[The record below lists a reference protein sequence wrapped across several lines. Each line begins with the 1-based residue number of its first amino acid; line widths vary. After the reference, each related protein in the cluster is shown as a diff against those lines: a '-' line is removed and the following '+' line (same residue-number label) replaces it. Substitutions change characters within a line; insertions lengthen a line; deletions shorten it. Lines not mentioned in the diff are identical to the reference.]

1 MNFKQLS
8 VIALSLTLC
17 VQGQAFAKKKKT
29 AKPEGFKFTSVAN
42 VPTTEVRNQEST
54 GTCWAFAT
62 TSFLETELIRLGAGN
77 IDLSEMFTVRHA
89 YSQKA
94 LRYFRLHGKGNY
106 SEGGQAHDVLNV
118 VKEFGFVPETAYSGN
133 EYQGEFH
140 IHKEMVK
147 STKAMLDQ
155 IVKNPNRTITPVWK
169 KSVNGVIDTY
179 MGAAPEKFE
188 SNGQA
193 ISPVDYM
200 NQTGFNPNDYIELTS
215 YSHHP
220 YYKEF
225 NLEIPD
231 NWSHDLYYNLPIDE
245 LMEVMDNALTNGYSV
260 CWDGDVS
267 EKGFSHRNGVAI
279 LPVANT
285 KDMSN
290 SDMEKW
296 TAMSAKEKKAS
307 LYTFDKPGSEKEVD
321 QALRQTTFENYQTTD
336 DHLMHLTGIVKDQ
349 NGTRYYKTKNS
360 WAKTSNKMGGYL
372 NMSESY
378 VRLKTVAIMVHKD
391 AIPAEL
397 KAKLGL

>member
-1 MNFKQLS
+1 MNFKQFS
-8 VIALSLTLC
+8 IIALSLTLC

-29 AKPEGFKFTSVAN
+29 VKPEGFKFTKIVDI
-42 VPTTEVRNQEST
+42 PTTEVRNQEST
-54 GTCWAFAT
+54 GTCWAFAG
-62 TSFLETELIRLGAGN
+62 TSFLEAELIRLGAGQ

-94 LRYFRLHGKGNY
+94 LQYFRLHGKGNF

-118 VKEFGFVPETAYSGN
+118 VKEFGFIPETAYSGN
-133 EYQGEFH
+133 EYQSDFH
-140 IHKEMVK
+140 IHKEMEK

-155 IVKNPNRTITPVWK
+155 IVKNPNKTITPVWQS
-169 KSVNGVIDTY
+169 SVNGVFDTY
-179 MGAAPEKFE
+179 MGAAPQKFD

-193 ISPVDYM
+193 ISPIEYM
-200 NQTGFNPNDYIELTS
+200 KQAGFNPNDYIELTS

-220 YYKEF
+220 YYKEM

-245 LMEVMDNALTNGYSV
+245 LMSVIDNALTNGFSV

-285 KDMSN
+285 KDMSQ
-290 SDMEKW
+290 SDFEKW
-296 TAMSAKEKKAS
+296 DALSSKQKQAS
-307 LYTFDKPGSEKEVD
+307 LYTFDKPSSEKEVD
-321 QALRQTTFENYQTTD
+321 QALRQSTFDNYQTTD

-372 NMSESY
+372 NMSEAY
-378 VRLKTVAIMVHKD
+378 VRLKTVAIMIHKD
-391 AIPAEL
+391 AIPAEI
-397 KAKLGL
+397 KVKLGL

>member
-8 VIALSLTLC
+8 VIVLTLALC
-17 VQGQAFAKKKKT
+17 CQGQVFAKKKKT
-29 AKPEGFKFTSVAN
+29 VKPEGFKFTIVSD

-62 TSFLETELIRLGAGN
+62 TSFIETELIRLGAGN

-94 LRYFRLHGKGNY
+94 LQYFRLHGRGNY

-133 EYQGEFH
+133 EYQSEFH

-147 STKAMLDQ
+147 STKAMLDE
-155 IVKNPNRTITPVWK
+155 IVKNPNRKITPVWNQ
-169 KSVNGVIDTY
+169 SVNGVLDTY
-179 MGAAPEKFE
+179 MGVAPTKFE
-188 SNGQA
+188 LDGKT
-193 ISPVDYM
+193 ISPVEYM
-200 NQTGFNPNDYIELTS
+200 NNTGFNPNDYIELTS

-220 YYKEF
+220 YYKEMD
-225 NLEIPD
+225 LEIPD

-245 LMEVMDNALTNGYSV
+245 LMSVIDNALTTGYSV
-260 CWDGDVS
+260 CWDGDIS
-267 EKGFSHRNGVAI
+267 ENGFSHRNGVAI

-290 SDMEKW
+290 SDIAKW
-296 TAMSAKEKKAS
+296 DAMSAKEKKAS
-307 LYTFDKPGSEKEVD
+307 LYKFDKPGTEKKVD
-321 QALRQTTFENYQTTD
+321 QALRQSTFDNYKTTD

-360 WAKTSNKMGGYL
+360 WSKTSNKMGGYL
-372 NMSESY
+372 NMSEAY

>member
-29 AKPEGFKFTSVAN
+29 AEPEGFKFTKV
-42 VPTTEVRNQEST
+42 VDIPTTEVRSQEST
-54 GTCWAFAT
+54 GTCWAFAG
-62 TSFLETELIRLGAGN
+62 TSFLEAELIRLGAGN

-94 LRYFRLHGKGNY
+94 LQYFRLHGKGNF

-118 VKEFGFVPETAYSGN
+118 VKSFGFIPETAYSGN
-133 EYQGEFH
+133 EYQSDFH

-155 IVKNPNRTITPVWK
+155 IVKNPNKTITPVWQS
-169 KSVNGVIDTY
+169 SVNSVFDTY
-179 MGAAPEKFE
+179 MGAAPEKFDAD
-188 SNGQA
+188 GQA
-193 ISPVDYM
+193 ISPIDYM
-200 NQTGFNPNDYIELTS
+200 KKAGFNPNDYIELSS

-220 YYKEF
+220 YYKEM

-245 LMEVMDNALTNGYSV
+245 LMSVIDNALTSGYSV

-279 LPVANT
+279 LPAVNT
-285 KDMSN
+285 KDMSQ
-290 SDMEKW
+290 SDFEKW
-296 TAMSAKEKKAS
+296 DALSSKQKEAS
-307 LYTFDKPGSEKEVD
+307 LYKFDKPRSEKEVD
-321 QALRQTTFENYQTTD
+321 QALRQSTFDNYKTTD

-360 WAKTSNKMGGYL
+360 WSKTSNKMGGYL
-372 NMSESY
+372 NMSEAY
-378 VRLKTVAIMVHKD
+378 VRLKTVAIMIHKD
-391 AIPAEL
+391 AIPTEL

>member
-17 VQGQAFAKKKKT
+17 VQGQAFAKKKKAT
-29 AKPEGFKFTSVAN
+29 KPEGFKFTKVVD

-54 GTCWAFAT
+54 GTCWAFAG
-62 TSFLETELIRLGAGN
+62 TSFIEAELIRLGAGN

-94 LRYFRLHGKGNY
+94 LRYFRLHGKGNF

-118 VKEFGFVPETAYSGN
+118 VKEFGFIPESAYSGN
-133 EYQGEFH
+133 EYQSDFH
-140 IHKEMVK
+140 IHREMVK

-155 IVKNPNRTITPVWK
+155 IVKNPNKKITPVWQS
-169 KSVNGVIDTY
+169 SVNGVFNTY

-193 ISPVDYM
+193 ISPVEYM
-200 NQTGFNPNDYIELTS
+200 NKTGFNPEDYIELTS

-245 LMEVMDNALTNGYSV
+245 LMEVMDNALMNGYSV

-279 LPVANT
+279 LPTADT
-285 KDMSN
+285 KDMSQ
-290 SDMEKW
+290 SDFERW
-296 TAMSAKEKKAS
+296 EAMSSKEKQAS
-307 LYTFDKPGSEKEVD
+307 LYTFDKPKTELKVD
-321 QALRQTTFENYQTTD
+321 QALRQVTFNNYKTTD

-349 NGTRYYKTKNS
+349 KGTRYYKTKNS
-360 WAKTSNKMGGYL
+360 WSKTSNKMGGYL
-372 NMSESY
+372 NMSEAY

-391 AIPAEL
+391 AIPSAL
-397 KAKLGL
+397 KTKLGL

>member
-8 VIALSLTLC
+8 VIAISLILC
-17 VQGQAFAKKKKT
+17 IQGQAFAKKKKPT
-29 AKPEGFKFTSVAN
+29 TTEGFKFTSVSDI
-42 VPTTEVRNQEST
+42 PTTGVRNQEST
-54 GTCWAFAT
+54 GTCWTFAT
-62 TSFLETELIRLGAGN
+62 TSFIETELIRLGAGN

-89 YSQKA
+89 YTQKA
-94 LRYFRLHGKGNY
+94 LKYFRLHGKGNF

-133 EYQGEFH
+133 QYGSEFN
-140 IHKEMVK
+140 IHQEMVK
-147 STKAMLDQ
+147 STKAMLDE
-155 IVKNPNRTITPVWK
+155 IIKNPNRTITPVWQ
-169 KSVNGVIDTY
+169 KSVNGVFDTY
-179 MGAAPEKFE
+179 MGATPEKFDN
-188 SNGQA
+188 NGQT
-193 ISPVDYM
+193 ITPVEYM
-200 NQTGFNPNDYIELTS
+200 KETGFNPNDYIELTS

-220 YYKEF
+220 YYKEMD
-225 NLEIPD
+225 LEIPD

-245 LMEVMDNALTNGYSV
+245 LMAVIDNALTNDYSV

-279 LPVANT
+279 LPAVDT
-285 KDMSN
+285 KDMTN
-290 SDMEKW
+290 SEIEKW
-296 TAMSAKEKKAS
+296 DAMSAKEKKAS
-307 LYTFDKPGSEKEVD
+307 LYKFDKPRAEKKVD
-321 QALRQTTFENYQTTD
+321 QTLRQATFDNYKTTD

-360 WAKTSNKMGGYL
+360 WAKNSNKMGGYL
-372 NMSESY
+372 NMSEAY

>member
-17 VQGQAFAKKKKT
+17 SQGQAFAKKKGKT
-29 AKPEGFKFTSVAN
+29 TGEGFNFSPISN
-42 VPTTEVRNQEST
+42 VSTTEVRNQEST

-62 TSFLETELIRLGAGN
+62 TSFIETELIRLGAGN

-118 VKEFGFVPETAYSGN
+118 VREFGFVPETAYSGN

-147 STKAMLDQ
+147 STKAMLDE
-155 IVKNPNRTITPVWK
+155 IVKNPNRKITPVWNQ
-169 KSVNGVIDTY
+169 SVNGVLNTY

-188 SNGQA
+188 SNGKT
-193 ISPVDYM
+193 ISPVEYM
-200 NQTGFNPNDYIELTS
+200 NNTGFKPSDYIELTS

-220 YYKEF
+220 YYKEM

-231 NWSHDLYYNLPIDE
+231 NWSDDLYYNLPIDE
-245 LMEVMDNALTNGYSV
+245 LMSVMDNALTNGYSV

-290 SDMEKW
+290 SDIEKW

-307 LYTFDKPGSEKEVD
+307 LYKFDKPGTEQDVD
-321 QALRQTTFENYQTTD
+321 QALRQKTYDSFETTD
-336 DHLMHLTGIVKDQ
+336 DHLMHLTGIEKDQ

-360 WAKTSNKMGGYL
+360 WAKNSNKMGGYL

>member
-8 VIALSLTLC
+8 VIALSLILC

-29 AKPEGFKFTSVAN
+29 VKPEGFKFTSVAD

-62 TSFLETELIRLGAGN
+62 TSFIETELIRLGAGN

-147 STKAMLDQ
+147 STKAMLDE
-155 IVKNPNRTITPVWK
+155 IVKNPNRIITPVWK
-169 KSVNGVIDTY
+169 KSVNGVLDTY
-179 MGAAPEKFE
+179 MGAAPEKIE

-307 LYTFDKPGSEKEVD
+307 LYKFDKPGSEKEVD
-321 QALRQTTFENYQTTD
+321 QALRQSTFENYQTTD

>member
-17 VQGQAFAKKKKT
+17 GQGQAFAKKKKT
-29 AKPEGFKFTSVAN
+29 VAEEGFKFTTVSD

-62 TSFLETELIRLGAGN
+62 TSFIETELMRLGAGE

-118 VKEFGFVPETAYSGN
+118 VKEFGFVPESAYSGN

-140 IHKEMVK
+140 IHREMAK
-147 STKAMLDQ
+147 STKAMLDE
-155 IVKNPNRTITPVWK
+155 IVKNPNRKITPVWNQ
-169 KSVNGVIDTY
+169 SVNGVLDTY

-188 SNGQA
+188 STGKT
-193 ISPVDYM
+193 ISPIEYM
-200 NQTGFNPNDYIELTS
+200 NKTGFNPNDYIELTS

-220 YYKEF
+220 YYKEM

-231 NWSHDLYYNLPIDE
+231 NWSDDLYYNLPVDE
-245 LMEVMDNALTNGYSV
+245 LMLVMDNALTNGYSV

-279 LPVANT
+279 LPVSDV
-285 KDMSN
+285 KDMTN
-290 SDMEKW
+290 SEIEKW
-296 TAMSAKEKKAS
+296 DAMSAKEKKAS
-307 LYTFDKPGSEKEVD
+307 LYKFDKPRKEKEVD
-321 QALRQTTFENYQTTD
+321 QALRQTTFDSFETTD

-349 NGTRYYKTKNS
+349 KGTRYYKTKNS
-360 WAKTSNKMGGYL
+360 WAKNSNKMGGYL

>member
-8 VIALSLTLC
+8 VIVLSLTLC

-29 AKPEGFKFTSVAN
+29 TEPEGFKFTTVAE

-62 TSFLETELIRLGAGN
+62 TSFIETELIRLGAGN

-118 VKEFGFVPETAYSGN
+118 VKEFGFIPESEYSGN
-133 EYQGEFH
+133 QYQSDYH
-140 IHKEMVK
+140 IHQEMVK

-155 IVKNPNRTITPVWK
+155 IVQNPNKNITPVWN
-169 KSVNGVIDTY
+169 KSVNGVLDTY
-179 MGAAPEKFE
+179 MGTAPEKFE
-188 SNGQA
+188 TNGKT
-193 ISPVDYM
+193 ISTVEFM
-200 NQTGFNPNDYIELTS
+200 KQTGFNPDDYIELTS

-220 YYKEF
+220 FYKQM

-231 NWSHDLYYNLPIDE
+231 NWSDDMYYNLPVDE
-245 LMEVMDNALTNGYSV
+245 LMTVIDNALTNGYSV

-279 LPVANT
+279 LPISNV
-285 KDMSN
+285 KDMTN
-290 SDMEKW
+290 SEIEKW
-296 TAMSAKEKKAS
+296 DAMSTKEKNAL
-307 LYTFDKPGSEKEVD
+307 LYKFDKPGSEVKVD
-321 QALRQTTFENYQTTD
+321 QVLRQATFDNYQTTD

-360 WAKTSNKMGGYL
+360 WAKNSNKMGGYL

-378 VRLKTVAIMVHKD
+378 VRLKTVAIMIHKN
-391 AIPAEL
+391 AIPANI

>member
-8 VIALSLTLC
+8 VIALSLTLG

-29 AKPEGFKFTSVAN
+29 VEPEGFKFTNVVD

-54 GTCWAFAT
+54 GTCWAFAG
-62 TSFLETELIRLGAGN
+62 TSFLETELIRLGAGH

-94 LRYFRLHGKGNY
+94 LQYFRLHGKGNF

-118 VKEFGFVPETAYSGN
+118 VKAFGFIPENAYSGN
-133 EYQGEFH
+133 EYQSDFH

-155 IVKNPNRTITPVWK
+155 IVKNPNKTITPVWQS
-169 KSVNGVIDTY
+169 SVNGVFDTY

-188 SNGQA
+188 ADGQA
-193 ISPVDYM
+193 ISPIDYM
-200 NQTGFNPNDYIELTS
+200 KKAGFNPNDYIELTS

-220 YYKEF
+220 YYKEM

-245 LMEVMDNALTNGYSV
+245 LMSVMDNALTNGYSV

-279 LPVANT
+279 LPVVNT

-290 SDMEKW
+290 SDIEKW
-296 TAMSAKEKKAS
+296 DAMSAKEKKAS
-307 LYTFDKPGSEKEVD
+307 LYKFDKPGTEKEVD
-321 QALRQTTFENYQTTD
+321 QALRQSTFDNYKTTD

-360 WAKTSNKMGGYL
+360 WSKTSNKMGGYL
-372 NMSESY
+372 NMSEAY
-378 VRLKTVAIMVHKD
+378 VRLKTVAIMIHKD
-391 AIPAEL
+391 AIPTEL

>member
-29 AKPEGFKFTSVAN
+29 VKPEGFKFTKV
-42 VPTTEVRNQEST
+42 VDIPTTEVRNQEST
-54 GTCWAFAT
+54 GTCWAFAG
-62 TSFLETELIRLGAGN
+62 TSFLEAELIRLDAGQ

-94 LRYFRLHGKGNY
+94 LQYFRLHGNGNF

-118 VKEFGFVPETAYSGN
+118 VKEFGFIPETAYSGN
-133 EYQGEFH
+133 EYQSDFH

-155 IVKNPNRTITPVWK
+155 IVKNPNKKITPVWQS
-169 KSVNGVIDTY
+169 SVDGVFDTY
-179 MGAAPEKFE
+179 MGAAPQKFD

-193 ISPVDYM
+193 ISPIEYM
-200 NQTGFNPNDYIELTS
+200 KQAGFNPNDYIELTS

-220 YYKEF
+220 YYKEM

-245 LMEVMDNALTNGYSV
+245 LMSVMDNALTNGFTV

-279 LPVANT
+279 LPAANT
-285 KDMSN
+285 KDMTQ
-290 SDMEKW
+290 SDFEKW
-296 TAMSAKEKKAS
+296 DALSSKQKEAS
-307 LYTFDKPGSEKEVD
+307 LYTFEKPRSEKEVD
-321 QALRQTTFENYQTTD
+321 QALRQSTFDNYKTTD

-360 WAKTSNKMGGYL
+360 WSKTSNKMGGYL
-372 NMSESY
+372 NMSEAY

-397 KAKLGL
+397 KTKLGL

>member
-17 VQGQAFAKKKKT
+17 VQGQAFAKKKGKST
-29 AKPEGFKFTSVAN
+29 GGGFSFSTISN

-62 TSFLETELIRLGAGN
+62 TSFIETELVRLGAGN

-118 VKEFGFVPETAYSGN
+118 VKEFGFVPESAYSGN
-133 EYQGEFH
+133 QYQSDYH

-147 STKAMLDQ
+147 STKAMLDE
-155 IVKNPNRTITPVWK
+155 IVKNPNRKITPVWNQ
-169 KSVNGVIDTY
+169 SVNGVLNTY

-188 SNGQA
+188 SNGKV
-193 ISPVDYM
+193 ISPIEYM
-200 NQTGFNPNDYIELTS
+200 NNTGFNPNDYIELTS
-215 YSHHP
+215 FTHHP
-220 YYKEF
+220 YYKEM

-231 NWSHDLYYNLPIDE
+231 NWSDDMYYNLPIDE
-245 LMEVMDNALTNGYSV
+245 LMSVMDNALTNGFSV

-290 SDMEKW
+290 SDIEKW
-296 TAMSAKEKKAS
+296 EAMSAKEKKAS
-307 LYTFDKPGSEKEVD
+307 LYKFDKPGEEQDVD
-321 QALRQTTFENYQTTD
+321 QALRQKTFDSFETTD

-360 WAKTSNKMGGYL
+360 WAKNSNKMGGYL

-391 AIPAEL
+391 AIPAEI
-397 KAKLGL
+397 KAKMGL